1 MLMNTNEQKRTYT
14 IDATGKRLGIIAT
27 EASRYLLAK
36 DSPDVAR
43 HVAAPVIV
51 TITNA
56 SKMDIPER
64 KKSEIYQ
71 RYSGYPSG
79 RKEETLE
86 HLANRLGYSEVIRR
100 SVKGMLPKN
109 RLQSVRIKNLIIS
122 E

>member
-1 MLMNTNEQKRTYT
+1 MNTNETTRNYT
-14 IDATGKRLGIIAT
+14 IDATGKRLGKVAT

-36 DSPDVAR
+36 DSPDTAR
-43 HVAAPVIV
+43 HIAASV
-51 TITNA
+51 TVNITNA
-56 SKMDIPER
+56 SKMDIPE
-64 KKSEIYQ
+64 KKKEEIYQ

-86 HLANRLGYSEVIRR
+86 HLAHRLGYAEVIRR
-100 SVKGMLPKN
+100 SIKGMLPKN